1 MLLLSNLH
9 QSHPNIHL
17 DCFSPI
23 EIEGIAEVCELS
35 TKEVL
40 TKLRDSGMHGLP
52 GGGAEMLV
60 DDVRLDISPK
70 KGSSSCGRI
79 QEYDAPWLVAR
90 DLKLSTFGLAYFPVS
105 A

>member
-1 MLLLSNLH
+1 MQGGVNPELQLSWYTDILSQLN
-9 QSHPNIHL
+9 QIHPNIHL

-23 EIEGIAEVCELS
+23 EIEGIAEICELS

-40 TKLRDSGMHGLP
+40 TKLKESGMHGLP

-70 KGSSSCGRI
+70 KGSSKR
-79 QEYDAPWLVAR
+79 
-90 DLKLSTFGLAYFPVS
+90 
-105 A
+105 